1 MDVKLSPDGTEAVF
15 WFTGPNDSSYVNNS
29 SISYNLDGDLKWGYL
44 NWVMAGSAD
53 SLKVDLV
60 SYKHEITKINFNT
73 LKINLRF
80 KYLYF

>member
-1 MDVKLSPDGTEAVF
+1 MYVDESEMDGFTPPNSPKNCKSCIL
-15 WFTGPNDSSYVNNS
+15 FTGLGF
-29 SISYNLDGDLKWGYL
+29 I
-44 NWVMAGSAD
+44 